1 MATAQRNQ
9 QPTPPKP
16 GTRPSIRV
24 DDQLAADLA
33 VVMRTGVNMS
43 DAVRRA
49 VRQLADQYRTAW
61 AEGVVAPGTA
71 PVLLAYQL
79 QQDPALRPP
88 RPTPAP
94 APTSAYDARQQPPT
108 PPVARPA
115 APVAP
120 PAAPTAPT
128 STPAPRRRFTLRRRG
143 PIEGV
148 PVHRP

>member
-1 MATAQRNQ
+1 MATAK
-9 QPTPPKP
+9 PTKPTTPPKA

-33 VVMRTGVNMS
+33 VVMRTGVNLS

-61 AEGVVAPGTA
+61 AEGVVPVGTA

-79 QQDPALRPP
+79 HQDPAMMTPP
-88 RPTPAP
+88 P
-94 APTSAYDARQQPPT
+94 APTSAYDARQHPPAA
-108 PPVARPA
+108 PVGYPA

-120 PAAPTAPT
+120 PSA
-128 STPAPRRRFTLRRRG
+128 PAPGRG
-143 PIEGV
+143 PQTRRPGPFAGV
-148 PVHRP
+148 PVRRP

>member
-1 MATAQRNQ
+1 MATEKRTQ
-9 QPTPPKP
+9 QPTPPKA

-43 DAVRRA
+43 DAIRQA
-49 VRQLADQYRTAW
+49 VRQAADIHRTAW
-61 AEGVVAPGTA
+61 AEGVVPVGTA

-79 QQDPALRPP
+79 QQDPAMRPP

-115 APVAP
+115 APAAP
-120 PAAPTAPT
+120 PSA
-128 STPAPRRRFTLRRRG
+128 PAPRRRFTLRRRG
-143 PIEGV
+143 PVEGV

>member
-1 MATAQRNQ
+1 MATEKRNQ
-9 QPTPPKP
+9 KTAPPKP

-33 VVMRTGVNMS
+33 VVMRTDVNLS

-61 AEGVVAPGTA
+61 AEGVVPVGTA

-79 QQDPALRPP
+79 HQDPAMMTPP
-88 RPTPAP
+88 P
-94 APTSAYDARQQPPT
+94 APTSAYDTRQHPPA
-108 PPVARPA
+108 PPVDYPA

-120 PAAPTAPT
+120 PSA
-128 STPAPRRRFTLRRRG
+128 PAPGRG
-143 PIEGV
+143 PQARRPGPFPGV
-148 PVHRP
+148 PVRRP

>member
-33 VVMRTGVNMS
+33 VVMRTGVNLS

-61 AEGVVAPGTA
+61 TEGVVPVGTA
-71 PVLLAYQL
+71 PILLAYQL
-79 QQDPALRPP
+79 QQHPAMTPT
-88 RPTPAP
+88 RPTPTP
-94 APTSAYDARQQPPT
+94 GTTSGYDARRT
-108 PPVARPA
+108 PPAPPVGRPA
-115 APVAP
+115 APVTPPSA
-120 PAAPTAPT
+120 PAAG
-128 STPAPRRRFTLRRRG
+128 RG
-143 PIEGV
+143 PSMRRPGPIPSV
-148 PVHRP
+148 PVRQA

>member
-33 VVMRTGVNMS
+33 VVMRAGVNLS
-43 DAVRRA
+43 DAVRQC
-49 VRQLADQYRTAW
+49 VRQVADMYRTAW
-61 AEGVVAPGTA
+61 AEGVVPVGTA
-71 PVLLAYQL
+71 PTLLAYQL
-79 QQDPALRPP
+79 QQDPAMLPP

-94 APTSAYDARQQPPT
+94 APTSGYDDRRQPSA
-108 PPVARPA
+108 PPVGRPA

-120 PAAPTAPT
+120 PSA
-128 STPAPRRRFTLRRRG
+128 PAPGRG
-143 PIEGV
+143 PQVRRPGPLPGV
-148 PVHRP
+148 PVRRP